1 MRRFIS
7 VDYPGFVENDELA
20 LRTLGGI
27 DRIEQT
33 FQRRNRKLF
42 LNFTPDNLFA
52 KSLSSNLIETIS
64 KTQNFQPK
72 SSNES
77 KDSLNND
84 DEHPAEVEYV
94 SYSMSQIDIIHS
106 FTG

>member
-7 VDYPGFVENDELA
+7 VDYPGFVDNDQLA

-52 KSLSSNLIETIS
+52 KSLSSNIIES
-64 KTQNFQPK
+64 VGKTHNLQPK
-72 SSNES
+72 SSNEPT
-77 KDSLNND
+77 DSLNND
-84 DEHPAEVEYV
+84 DEHPAEVDFI
-94 SYSMSQIDIIHS
+94 SYC
-106 FTG
+106 